1 MQNWYPQG
9 SRCVVGNDACRPGS
23 LGELA
28 SLLGRVEDLV
38 VEDREVERQTEANWM
53 RGLHLGVN
61 L

>member
-1 MQNWYPQG
+1 MQNRYPQG
-9 SRCVVGNDACRPGS
+9 SRCVVGNDACLPGS

-38 VEDREVERQTEANWM
+38 VEDREFERQTEVNWM

-61 L
+61 V